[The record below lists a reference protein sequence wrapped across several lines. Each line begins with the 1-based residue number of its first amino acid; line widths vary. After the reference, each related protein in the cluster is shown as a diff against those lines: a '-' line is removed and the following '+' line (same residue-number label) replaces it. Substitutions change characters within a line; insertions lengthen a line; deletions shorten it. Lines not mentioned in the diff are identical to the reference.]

1 MFSCKF
7 AAYFQN
13 SFFQEHIWMAASR
26 IEDFNVQ
33 PEEDKVS
40 DSLNIYNLKN
50 LVKLKD
56 AMRTLTSLR
65 A

>member
-1 MFSCKF
+1 
-7 AAYFQN
+7 
-13 SFFQEHIWMAASR
+13 MAASR